1 MQDWR
6 GEGVCFSAKTKQPR
20 AVPACM
26 CVHTCV
32 CLHRTRANTSAGTQK
47 LCCGPRS
54 RREEGEETVQAW
66 GLMLAGDSSNLKG
79 AASEMPLEAFLSF
92 PSLTFGKPG
101 WVICQLYPCK
111 DFAPEKEKSI
121 NSRWAVRRWDPEVRV
136 EEQGAGRAGWEEQ
149 GAAPG
154 KQLKLSR
161 CEDHWPVLFF
171 LFPGS
176 CVFQN
181 VLLCLGR
188 CDVLGSSN
196 YLGLSKVAVPK
207 TKTKF

>member
-1 MQDWR
+1 MIYLCRTHFCPIFHMQDWR
-6 GEGVCFSAKTKQPR
+6 GEGVCFSGKTKQPR

-54 RREEGEETVQAW
+54 RREEGELTVQAW
-66 GLMLAGDSSNLKG
+66 GLLLASESSNLKG
-79 AASEMPLEAFLSF
+79 AASEAPLDAFLSF
-92 PSLTFGKPG
+92 PSLSFGKPG

-121 NSRWAVRRWDPEVRV
+121 NSRWAVRRWDREVRV
-136 EEQGAGRAGWEEQ
+136 EEQGAGRAGREEQ

-154 KQLKLSR
+154 KQLKLTCVIFSIPWKLCFSKCSAMFRKVWRSR
-161 CEDHWPVLFF
+161 
-171 LFPGS
+171 
-176 CVFQN
+176 
-181 VLLCLGR
+181 
-188 CDVLGSSN
+188 
-196 YLGLSKVAVPK
+196 
-207 TKTKF
+207 